1 VNTLILLSGLQVL
14 KLVFD
19 VRDAGAGLTGF
30 QVVVTDNQGVGVALM
45 EIFQEPAEGCL
56 LLCRTRVGGLTADV
70 EATLV
75 AHADGVAVVVQT
87 VGTNHPFRS
96 AGLNL
101 SVTTDDVVVADTEF
115 PTSLAM
121 PRIYLSGGRCLVG
134 PYCRTMNDD

>member
-1 VNTLILLSGLQVL
+1 MVRSLTLWLYVL

-75 AHADGVAVVVQT
+75 AYAYGVAVVVHA
-87 VGTNHPFRS
+87 VGAYEPFRS
-96 AGLNL
+96 ARLYL
-101 SVTTDDVVVADTEF
+101 SVTTDDVVVADTELK
-115 PTSLAM
+115 TSV
-121 PRIYLSGGRCLVG
+121 PV
-134 PYCRTMNDD
+134 P